1 MTTPPPPPPLPVA
14 GAAAVR
20 PARFER
26 VLAAFVALMGCLV
39 FAIAIGIDPYDESG
53 RPRTHGTHRQLGLPA
68 CHVRSTFGFPCPS
81 CGMTT
86 AVTLM
91 MHGDPAAA
99 WRANWAGVF
108 VTAAGGMATAW
119 LALLAAG
126 VRRPPR
132 WSAEQT
138 ILMLTLTGAALAMI
152 RYVTLVGTA
161 LAAGG

>member
-1 MTTPPPPPPLPVA
+1 MTTPPPPPPPPTQPASVR
-14 GAAAVR
+14 AAA
-20 PARFER
+20 FER
-26 VLAAFVALMGCLV
+26 TLAAFVALMGCLV
-39 FAIAIGIDPYDESG
+39 FAIAFRVDPYDESG

-68 CHVRSTFGFPCPS
+68 CHVLSTIGFPCPS

-86 AVTLM
+86 AVALM
-91 MHGDPAAA
+91 LHGDPTAA

-119 LALLAAG
+119 LAVVAAG

-132 WSAEQT
+132 FSAEQT
-138 ILMLTLTGAALAMI
+138 ILLLTLMGVAVAAV